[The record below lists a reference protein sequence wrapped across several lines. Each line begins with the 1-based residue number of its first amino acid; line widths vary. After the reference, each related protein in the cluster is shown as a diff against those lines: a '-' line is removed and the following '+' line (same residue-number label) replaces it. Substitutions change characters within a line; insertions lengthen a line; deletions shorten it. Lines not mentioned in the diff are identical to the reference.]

1 MWVLSAKKG
10 KTTARDRKRKE
21 RGGGEEL
28 RRKYQFFDTFLIE
41 LDLQSRTYP
50 LPFH

>member
-21 RGGGEEL
+21 RGGGG
-28 RRKYQFFDTFLIE
+28 
-41 LDLQSRTYP
+41 RTKKEVP
-50 LPFH
+50 VL